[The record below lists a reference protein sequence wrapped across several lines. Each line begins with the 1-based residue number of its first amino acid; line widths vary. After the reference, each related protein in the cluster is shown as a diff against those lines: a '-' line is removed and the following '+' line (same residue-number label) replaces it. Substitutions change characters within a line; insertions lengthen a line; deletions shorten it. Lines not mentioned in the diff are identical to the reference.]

1 MSVNTANGGLVQSSQ
16 PLHVSSSFVAILLR
30 LVPAG
35 SLKKASV
42 TGLVLPG
49 SHHRIGSNDGA
60 RS

>member
-1 MSVNTANGGLVQSSQ
+1 
-16 PLHVSSSFVAILLR
+16 